1 MPHIAPVTEP
11 VADDKAAE
19 TLGRLRELFGE
30 EPLPAPFLVYARVPA
45 FLQDFYMNFKKFVWT
60 AGRLE
65 VPVKHTIAL
74 AVAYHCDSPAWIDF
88 FAPRVSE
95 DGKAPDRPAEVAA
108 IVATNAM
115 YNAFF
120 KFRAIAGSD
129 VFSGMGVGLRAH
141 TFAGTSLDERTI
153 ELIDVAI
160 SDLNGCQPCTAGHV
174 EKARNL
180 GWADEAILE
189 AVQCA
194 ATMAAGAKF
203 LAAAQ

>member
-1 MPHIAPVTEP
+1 MRFPPLDEAALDE
-11 VADDKAAE
+11 KAAQ
-19 TLGRLRELFGE
+19 TLGRLHELFGE
-30 EPLPAPFLVYARVPA
+30 EPVPAPFLVYARVPA

-60 AGRLE
+60 AGKLE
-65 VPVKHTIAL
+65 VPVKHAIAL
-74 AVAYHCDSPAWIDF
+74 AVAYHYDCPEWVDF
-88 FAPRVSE
+88 FAPRVAE
-95 DGKAPDRPAEVAA
+95 GDQAPDRPAEVAA

-120 KFRAIAGSD
+120 KFRSIAGSD

-203 LAAAQ
+203 LAAAR